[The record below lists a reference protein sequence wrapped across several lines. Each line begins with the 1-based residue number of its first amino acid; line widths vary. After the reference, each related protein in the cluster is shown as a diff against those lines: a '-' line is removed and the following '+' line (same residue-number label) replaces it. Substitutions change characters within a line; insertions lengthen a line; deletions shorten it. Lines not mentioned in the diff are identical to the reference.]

1 MNKKI
6 TLTKNTQ
13 SVKYLCSK
21 DKKLNKLINIIGNI
35 SYIPYG
41 TNNSYS
47 FLVQEIIEQML
58 SMKAGQKIY
67 ERLKILCNG
76 KITPNNIS
84 NLTFKE
90 IRSIGTSNSKAN
102 YILNLTEAIIC
113 KKIKLSK
120 LKNLPDE
127 EIIKHLT
134 SIKGIG
140 IWTAKMYLIFVL
152 NRQDVLPVED
162 GAFAQAYKWLYKT
175 ADYNKQTVIKRCKK
189 WKPYSSIAA
198 RYLYKALN
206 TNLTKT
212 DFYLFK

>member
-21 DKKLNKLINIIGNI
+21 DKRLNKLIHIIGDI

-41 TNNSYS
+41 TENSYS
-47 FLVQEIIEQML
+47 FLVHEIIEQML

-76 KITPNNIS
+76 KITPTNIS
-84 NLTFKE
+84 KLSFKE

-102 YILNLTEAIIC
+102 YIINLTEAVIC
-113 KKIKLSK
+113 NKIKFSNF
-120 LKNLPDE
+120 KNLPDD

-140 IWTAKMYLIFVL
+140 IWTAKMYLLFVL
-152 NRQDVLPVED
+152 NRQDILPVED
-162 GAFAQAYKWLYKT
+162 GAFTQAYTWLYKT
-175 ADYNKQTVIKRCKK
+175 TDYNKQTVIKKCKK
-189 WKPYSSIAA
+189 WKPYSSIAS
-198 RYLYKALN
+198 RYLYRALN
-206 TNLTKT
+206 QNLIKT
-212 DFYLFK
+212 TI